1 MKTGKGNKGKFGKV
15 RKSSENIDDYELND
29 TGNNILNLSLQF
41 PDITDTEIAKR
52 LNITN
57 DWVYKVKKTPAY
69 IKAKRETDIEARQRI
84 KGLLNKAVDKIDKL
98 LDSHNEKIVL
108 DTAKIVLGNVLDPK
122 NINLTV
128 TDLTKIKEEFRQ
140 LIGG

>member
-1 MKTGKGNKGKFGKV
+1 MEKVKSKKFGKV

-41 PDITDTEIAKR
+41 PEITDTEIAKR

-69 IKAKRETDIEARQRI
+69 IKAKRENDIEARQRI
-84 KGLLNKAVDKIDKL
+84 KALLNKAVDKIDGL
-98 LDSHNEKIVL
+98 LDSDNEKIIL

-122 NINLTV
+122 NINLNI
-128 TDLTKIKEEFRQ
+128 TDKGKLKNKLEDYFE
-140 LIGG
+140 